1 MNVTCESRGLLFIL
15 LVVLLLIG
23 EFRDFFLD
31 FLASKTAT
39 GDIGLLLYYIG
50 VLRGPQAFF
59 RFYRYPAL
67 ATTAIALEGSM
78 WFVPLLGILRDA

>member
-1 MNVTCESRGLLFIL
+1 MCILSYKQEANMIDDLQYICVYTVRWGGES
-15 LVVLLLIG
+15 VS
-23 EFRDFFLD
+23 
-31 FLASKTAT
+31 ASKTAT